1 MTRRKNRKIDVKKNC
16 NVRKNLTANRKYKDT
31 VFRMLFSDRK
41 NLLSLYNAVNGS
53 AYEDEA
59 ALEIV
64 TLENAIYMGMK
75 NDLAFIVDTGL
86 FLYEHQSTYTPNMPL
101 RDLFYIS
108 AEYQKFVNHRS
119 LYSSV
124 IQKIPAPN
132 FIVFYNGTEKK
143 EDSWINY
150 LSEAYQNLSGEPNL
164 ELKVL
169 TLNINEGHN
178 GELMEQCQILREYAQ
193 YVAKV
198 REYARTSELN
208 AAVEQA
214 VNDCIQNGILA
225 EFLRKHKSEVIAM
238 SIFEYDKEEEEKKL
252 RKAEYEA
259 GYNTGYDTGYGSG
272 YDIGKKEIVRQMF
285 NAGEPF
291 EKIAQYTGYEV
302 CELKKMLEEV

>member
-1 MTRRKNRKIDVKKNC
+1 MTTRKNRKIAVKKNC

-198 REYARTSELN
+198 REYARETELDV
-208 AAVEQA
+208 AVEQA
-214 VNDCIQNGILA
+214 VNDCIQNNILT
-225 EFLRKHKSEVIAM
+225 EFLRKNKSEVIAM

-252 RKAEYEA
+252 RKAEFEA
-259 GYNTGYDTGYGSG
+259 GREA
-272 YDIGKKEIVRQMF
+272 GKKEIIQYMYSTGKYTLDEIAEILGLSIGEVRR
-285 NAGEPF
+285 NH
-291 EKIAQYTGYEV
+291 
-302 CELKKMLEEV
+302 

>member
-1 MTRRKNRKIDVKKNC
+1 MTRRKNRKIAVKKNC

-143 EDSWINY
+143 EVSWINY

-198 REYARTSELN
+198 REYARETELDV
-208 AAVEQA
+208 AVEQA
-214 VNDCIQNGILA
+214 VNDCIQNNILT
-225 EFLRKHKSEVIAM
+225 EFLRKNKSEVIAM

-252 RKAEYEA
+252 RKAEFEA
-259 GYNTGYDTGYGSG
+259 GREA
-272 YDIGKKEIVRQMF
+272 GKKEIIQYMYSTGKYTLDEIAEILGLSIGEVRR
-285 NAGEPF
+285 NH
-291 EKIAQYTGYEV
+291 
-302 CELKKMLEEV
+302 